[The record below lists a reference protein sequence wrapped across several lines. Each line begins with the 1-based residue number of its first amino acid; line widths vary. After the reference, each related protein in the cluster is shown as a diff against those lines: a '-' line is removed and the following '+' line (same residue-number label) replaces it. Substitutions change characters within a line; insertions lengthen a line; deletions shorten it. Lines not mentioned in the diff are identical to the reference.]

1 MGMRAL
7 VTGHRGWIGSNLT
20 KLMRSEGHEVEG
32 YDIDDDVRDD
42 LFDVERLTDRMME
55 FRPHAVIHLA
65 GYVDAAAAETDQF
78 EAIRVNEHG
87 TDNVLAAMTEARV
100 RSIVF
105 ASSAAVYGQPVRTP
119 IVASAP
125 VCPVGV
131 YGRTKAHG
139 ELAVRRWVEATPGA
153 GMIVRLFNVV
163 PDRGTVG
170 QPSTAGH
177 VVNRLRHAA
186 QTGEPFVINGRDW
199 GTPDGTPV
207 RDFVPMTDV
216 IDGLHYAAEWATR
229 QANGEHE
236 TVNLGSGHGTSIEQ
250 LVEAAERVCGPV
262 AVKYGERRPGDVAR
276 SVADMKHTD
285 KVLRWASGSIA
296 LEEIFV

>member
-7 VTGHRGWIGSNLT
+7 ITGHCGWIGSNLT
-20 KLMRSEGHEVEG
+20 ELMRSEGHEVEG

-42 LFDVERLTDRMME
+42 LSNVERLTDRMME

-78 EAIRVNEHG
+78 EAIRVNEQG
-87 TDNVLAAMTEARV
+87 TDNVLTAMTDARV

-139 ELAVRRWVEATPGA
+139 ESAVRRWVEATPGT
-153 GMIVRLFNVV
+153 GIIVRLFNVV
-163 PDRGTVG
+163 PDRSTGG
-170 QPSTAGH
+170 QPSTSGH

-207 RDFVPMTDV
+207 RDFVPMCDV

-229 QANGEHE
+229 RANGEHE

-250 LVEAAERVCGPV
+250 LVEAAERFWGPI
-262 AVKYGERRPGDVAR
+262 AVKYGDRRPGDVGR
-276 SVADMKHTD
+276 SVADMEHTD
-285 KVLRWASGSIA
+285 KVLRWTPGPI
-296 LEEIFV
+296 EEVFG